1 LDEEGRIMD
10 IVAIES
16 SLYEIL
22 SLVELAQSDHPE
34 DYTLDEIQR
43 ELTLLIMEVE

>member
-1 LDEEGRIMD
+1 MD
-10 IVAIES
+10 KYELENN
-16 SLYEIL
+16 LYMIL
-22 SLVELAQSDHPE
+22 SLIELAQSDHPE